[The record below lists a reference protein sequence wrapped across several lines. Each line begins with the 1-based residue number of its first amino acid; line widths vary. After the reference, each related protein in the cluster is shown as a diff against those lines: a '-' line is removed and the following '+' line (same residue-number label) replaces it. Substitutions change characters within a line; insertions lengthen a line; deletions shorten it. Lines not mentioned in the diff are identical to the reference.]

1 MNALLLASLL
11 LAALGTPPTPAPAAG
26 QTVHIKDFSY
36 HAATLTVTPGTTVR
50 FVNDDGEAHTV
61 TAVDKTFDS
70 AGMDMGD
77 AWTHTFTKPGTYA
90 YFCALHPYMKGVVV
104 VRAAGGTTP

>member
-11 LAALGTPPTPAPAAG
+11 LASLATPPTAAPTSG
-26 QTVHIKDFSY
+26 PTVHIKDFAY
-36 HAATLTVTPGTTVR
+36 HPASLTVAPGTTVK

-61 TAVDKTFDS
+61 TAVDKSFDS
-70 AGMDMGD
+70 AGMDSGD

-90 YFCALHPYMKGVVV
+90 YFCALHPYMKGTII